1 MDGSY
6 WSTLQNP
13 EPYIPQTL
21 SEIQDMLT
29 SMIGGAPTF
38 LSDND
43 HRRTIDT
50 EFYALDAGFAVVRK
64 KLGEER
70 YAEAIDLSARAKAL
84 FLDDPEE
91 TNGKTMEGIKLI
103 WALEEIVQ
111 DARNRR
117 SKARL
122 KDDEG
127 RVTGD

>member
-1 MDGSY
+1 
-6 WSTLQNP
+6 
-13 EPYIPQTL
+13 
-21 SEIQDMLT
+21 MLT

-38 LSDND
+38 RDEMFPF
-43 HRRTIDT
+43 RTIDT
-50 EFYALDAGFAVVRK
+50 EFYALNAGFALVRK
-64 KLGEER
+64 KLGEDR
-70 YAEAIDLSARAKAL
+70 YAAAIDLSARAKAL
-84 FLDDPEE
+84 FLEDPEDN
-91 TNGKTMEGIKLI
+91 NGKTMEGIKLI